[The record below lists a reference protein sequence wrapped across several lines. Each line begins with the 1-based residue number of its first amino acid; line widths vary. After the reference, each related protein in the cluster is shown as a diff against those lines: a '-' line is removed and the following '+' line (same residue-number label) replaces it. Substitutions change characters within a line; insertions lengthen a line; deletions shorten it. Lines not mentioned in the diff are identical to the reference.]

1 MNAAVFVG
9 FVTAMT
15 FALFLLFKYRLGKV
29 IWAYMGF
36 SGFLIFG
43 MLGGN
48 ICMQLLQKLDVA
60 VDMVTVSVALWNFTV
75 GGVLLTFFWH
85 GPLLAKQGYLISV
98 SVIVSFYFSNI
109 PEWTTWSMLVAM
121 ALYDLYAVLTPN
133 GPLRLMVELAQERD
147 EAIPALVYESR
158 GTGAN
163 GGRRGYARVKTDDDP
178 SGASASSSYDPSMAD
193 EGAQYT
199 LPDSIKLG
207 LGDFIF
213 YSVLVGRAAMWS
225 PITCTFCFIAVISGL
240 VITLLALGLYGR
252 ALPALPVS
260 IALGVFAYFLS
271 RFCLEPVIVQ
281 WYAREF
287 MCA

>member
-1 MNAAVFVG
+1 
-9 FVTAMT
+9 
-15 FALFLLFKYRLGKV
+15 
-29 IWAYMGF
+29 
-36 SGFLIFG
+36 
-43 MLGGN
+43 
-48 ICMQLLQKLDVA
+48 
-60 VDMVTVSVALWNFTV
+60 
-75 GGVLLTFFWH
+75 LTFFWH

-271 RFCLEPVIVQ
+271 RFCLEPVIVR

>member
-1 MNAAVFVG
+1 
-9 FVTAMT
+9 
-15 FALFLLFKYRLGKV
+15 
-29 IWAYMGF
+29 
-36 SGFLIFG
+36 
-43 MLGGN
+43 
-48 ICMQLLQKLDVA
+48 
-60 VDMVTVSVALWNFTV
+60 
-75 GGVLLTFFWH
+75 
-85 GPLLAKQGYLISV
+85 
-98 SVIVSFYFSNI
+98 
-109 PEWTTWSMLVAM
+109 MLVAM

-147 EAIPALVYESR
+147 EDIPALVYESR

-163 GGRRGYARVKTDDDP
+163 GGRRGYARVKTDDNDP
-178 SGASASSSYDPSMAD
+178 SGAPASSSSSYDPSMAD
-193 EGAQYT
+193 EGARYT

-240 VITLLALGLYGR
+240 VVTLLALGLYGK

-260 IALGVFAYFLS
+260 IALGVSTYFLS
-271 RFCLEPVIVQ
+271 RFLLEPAIVR

-287 MCA
+287 VCA